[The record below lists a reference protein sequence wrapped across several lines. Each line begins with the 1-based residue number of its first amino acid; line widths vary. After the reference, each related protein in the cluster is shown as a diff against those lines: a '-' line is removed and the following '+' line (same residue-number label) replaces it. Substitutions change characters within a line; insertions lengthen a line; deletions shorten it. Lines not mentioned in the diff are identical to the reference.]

1 MITIKG
7 NPITQGKS
15 DPLVNTR
22 TQLSR
27 QIGHRIM
34 DRPDSR
40 TSQIPN
46 WSHRREVGTNPRT
59 ALAYLISI
67 VWLEFLQPPQ
77 LKVTTPL
84 EADPAPQR
92 DLESIL
98 MPHHL
103 IRQGS
108 EPKLSVILRL

>member
-22 TQLSR
+22 TQLS
-27 QIGHRIM
+27 QPIGRRIM

-40 TSQIPN
+40 TNQIPK
-46 WSHRREVGTNPRT
+46 WSHRREVGPNPRT
-59 ALAYLISI
+59 ALADLISI
-67 VWLEFLQPPQ
+67 VWLEFLLPPQ
-77 LKVTTPL
+77 PTATTPL

-98 MPHHL
+98 TPHHL
-103 IRQGS
+103 I
-108 EPKLSVILRL
+108 